1 MRKYATIALG
11 RLGVPCYEPPS
22 ISGRINVVSVIAS
35 SVRKGNVIEKDG
47 KLYVVL
53 TAENIHP
60 GKGTPVTHLEMRRI
74 SDGVKVVERLRTTDS
89 IEKAFID
96 QAKYN
101 YLYHDGDHWVFMQ
114 PETFDQVSVGA
125 DVVGDMAPYLT
136 ENMDVTLQSF
146 NGLPISLEIPQRA
159 TFEIVDTE
167 PVVKGQTASGS
178 FKPALLSNG
187 VKTMV
192 PTHITTGTRVVVMTA
207 DGSYVERAKD

>member
-1 MRKYATIALG
+1 
-11 RLGVPCYEPPS
+11 
-22 ISGRINVVSVIAS
+22 VVSVIAS
-35 SVRKGNVIEKDG
+35 SVRKGNVLEKDG
-47 KLYVVL
+47 KLYVVI

-74 SDGVKVVERLRTTDS
+74 PDGLKTVERLRTTDS
-89 IEKAFID
+89 VEKAFVES
-96 QAKYN
+96 QTYQ

-114 PETFDQVSVGA
+114 PTTFDQVHVGS
-125 DVVGDMAPYLT
+125 DVVGDMAPYLV
-136 ENMDVTLQSF
+136 ENMEVQFQLFESI
-146 NGLPISLEIPQRA
+146 PISMEIPQRA

-178 FKPALLSNG
+178 FKPAMLSNG

>member
-1 MRKYATIALG
+1 M
-11 RLGVPCYEPPS
+11 
-22 ISGRINVVSVIAS
+22 VSVIAS
-35 SVRKGNVIEKDG
+35 SVRKGNVVEKDG
-47 KLYVVL
+47 KLYVVI

-74 SDGVKVVERLRTTDS
+74 PDGLKVVERLRTTDS
-89 IEKAFID
+89 VEKAFVES
-96 QAKYN
+96 QKFN

-114 PETFDQVSVGA
+114 PETFDQVHVGA
-125 DVVGDMAPYLT
+125 DVVGGFGPYLM
-136 ENMDVTLQSF
+136 ENMEVQLQMFEGNAVSM
-146 NGLPISLEIPQRA
+146 EIPQRA
-159 TFEIVDTE
+159 TFEVVETE

-192 PTHITTGTRVVVMTA
+192 PTHIVPGTRVVVMTE